1 MFISKSMTRKVVTVK
16 ADASVLSAR
25 ELMAANRIRH
35 LPVIDEED
43 RLIGMVSDRDV
54 RGAMPREVYRAV
66 GEGKAVPDFDAGTVG
81 DIMTRNPVSISPTN
95 TIEDALL
102 RIQDV
107 RVGAFPV
114 VDNEGRLVGILS
126 IRDLMRA
133 FISVLGIQE
142 PGTLLGVLVEEKV
155 GQIKKI
161 IDIITEENISFG
173 SILVSRYWEEN
184 MRAVFP
190 YLLTNNV
197 RNVKKRLEKEGFRM
211 LNPMEW
217 TIDQIPR
224 YDPKPH

>member
-1 MFISKSMTRKVVTVK
+1 
-16 ADASVLSAR
+16 
-25 ELMAANRIRH
+25 
-35 LPVIDEED
+35 
-43 RLIGMVSDRDV
+43 
-54 RGAMPREVYRAV
+54 
-66 GEGKAVPDFDAGTVG
+66 
-81 DIMTRNPVSISPTN
+81 
-95 TIEDALL
+95 
-102 RIQDV
+102 
-107 RVGAFPV
+107 
-114 VDNEGRLVGILS
+114 VGILS